1 MEGWKMKTVGGRQE
15 VSDRVIEALVVVK
28 CVFDNQGGVAR
39 NSKIFGLF

>member
-1 MEGWKMKTVGGRQE
+1 MKTVRGRQG
-15 VSDRVIEALVVVK
+15 VRDRVIEAVVVVK